1 MVWQLKVV
9 VLDDVSVVVEITLKM
24 VVAFFERL
32 LALVVGWMRPVRSAC
47 DER

>member
-1 MVWQLKVV
+1 MVWQMKVV

-32 LALVVGWMRPVRSAC
+32 LALVVGWMRPVRPT
-47 DER
+47 

>member
-32 LALVVGWMRPVRSAC
+32 LMLVVGWMRPVRPT
-47 DER
+47 

>member
-9 VLDDVSVVVEITLKM
+9 VLDDVSVVVEITLKT

-32 LALVVGWMRPVRSAC
+32 LPLVVGWMRPVRPT
-47 DER
+47 

>member
-32 LALVVGWMRPVRSAC
+32 LALVVG
-47 DER
+47 

>member
-9 VLDDVSVVVEITLKM
+9 VLDDVSVVVEITLNM

-32 LALVVGWMRPVRSAC
+32 LTLVVGWMRPVRPT
-47 DER
+47 